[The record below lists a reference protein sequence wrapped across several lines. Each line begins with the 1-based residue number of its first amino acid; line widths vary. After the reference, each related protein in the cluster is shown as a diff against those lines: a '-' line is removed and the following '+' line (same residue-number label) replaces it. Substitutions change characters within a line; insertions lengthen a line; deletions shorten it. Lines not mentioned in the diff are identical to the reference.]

1 MYHLTVFKKQQ
12 VIRVSYQADTMW
24 IIEFD
29 LNKQCLQQTGHHA
42 SFKSTYF
49 LKIMYL
55 VGLDRNTVFI
65 FYFLNLYLLI
75 FRETEEGEG
84 RENLFVVPL
93 IDAFIDCFLCV
104 PWPEMEPVTLEYQE
118 IIWIWIFFFLK
129 GAVNLQGNPTG
140 KGREENYFGLYTK
153 LHHTWDLI
161 VTLFLS
167 NRKTTWLKAT
177 I

>member
-104 PWPEMEPVTLEYQE
+104 PWPEMEPAAMVYQDSALTNWATQPGWERNLVFKE
-118 IIWIWIFFFLK
+118 INNTSHTCLHSNKRFMTHFGFFRISEPDNFLR
-129 GAVNLQGNPTG
+129 GT
-140 KGREENYFGLYTK
+140 
-153 LHHTWDLI
+153 
-161 VTLFLS
+161 
-167 NRKTTWLKAT
+167 
-177 I
+177 